1 MEYFHPN
8 FCRVN
13 REGEFVSSNF
23 LLSVNLYSEN
33 KINQVGE
40 GYRRVISAEKIL
52 EKSTDHFFLPSRSP
66 QPSNDLRSGIPF
78 ESKEAR
84 SFFSNKEVGRRSQVH
99 LHVEDAVVR
108 RWNER
113 GFFFLFFLFSVLKG
127 AGYKVDVSFSM
138 VGAGPNRGQSLNTF
152 RGGIGCRV
160 SFDLTV

>member
-13 REGEFVSSNF
+13 REGEFVSSN
-23 LLSVNLYSEN
+23 LSVNLYSEN

-40 GYRRVISAEKIL
+40 GYNFRGKNLEKIGGSLFPSVPFSTTL
-52 EKSTDHFFLPSRSP
+52 ERFTMRHS
-66 QPSNDLRSGIPF
+66 I

-84 SFFSNKEVGRRSQVH
+84 SFFSKKEVGRRSQVH
-99 LHVEDAVVR
+99 LHVEDPVVR

>member
-13 REGEFVSSNF
+13 REGEFVSSN
-23 LLSVNLYSEN
+23 LSVNLYSEN

-40 GYRRVISAEKIL
+40 GYNFRGKNLGKIGGSLFPSVPFSTTL
-52 EKSTDHFFLPSRSP
+52 ERFTKRHS
-66 QPSNDLRSGIPF
+66 I

-84 SFFSNKEVGRRSQVH
+84 SFFSKKEVGRRSQVH
-99 LHVEDAVVR
+99 LHVEDPVVR

-113 GFFFLFFLFSVLKG
+113 GFFFLFVLFSVLKG